1 MYFYIH
7 VISYYIGNDRSINI
21 DMAIDKLRTTQL
33 HTEQK
38 PTDRNLFIVQA
49 LYDELTPE
57 IEAFFA
63 KYNKTYDNLDVQV
76 LFRYNTGGTTQ
87 TMFHIY
93 NYLIDNNIN
102 SNFIGVY
109 EDDAIFK
116 NENFLNIVE
125 NYLNQDYILTGP
137 LFTQE
142 NRTGT
147 KQFEEPFTS
156 RVNKSVVPFCRR
168 YHIYNNDSSDELI
181 DERLYKWVDGCGYI
195 TTIQNLSKIKNKME
209 KFSLAPETEKYTH
222 CSHGINYGEVGF
234 CTRLHVNGFKFIG
247 LPASVHYQQLE
258 QNTVGNK
265 SI

>member
-7 VISYYIGNDRSINI
+7 VISYYIGNNRLNNI
-21 DMAIDKLRTTQL
+21 DIAIQKLRTTQL
-33 HTEQK
+33 HSNQK
-38 PTDRNLFIVQA
+38 QTDKNLFIIQA

-57 IEAFFA
+57 IEEQFN
-63 KYNKTYDNLDVQV
+63 KYNVSYENLDVQV

-87 TMFHIY
+87 TMYHIY
-93 NYLIDNNIN
+93 NYLIDNSIS

-116 NENFLNIVE
+116 NTNFLNIVE
-125 NYLNQDYILTGP
+125 KYLNQDYILTGP
-137 LFTQE
+137 LFTKE
-142 NRTGT
+142 NRIGT
-147 KQFEEPFTS
+147 KQFEEPYTS
-156 RVNKSVVPFCRR
+156 RINKSVVPFCKQ
-168 YHIYNNDSSDELI
+168 YHIYIDNSSNELI

-195 TTIQNLSKIKNKME
+195 TTMDNLTKIKNKMG
-209 KFSLAPETEKYTH
+209 KFTLAPETEKYTH

-247 LPASVHYQQLE
+247 LPASLHYQQLE

-265 SI
+265 NI